1 MSLSDEWEE
10 VHLTPA
16 GWVDGSYKHDFG
28 RRNDVPVPQDAV
40 LTVLRHVTVGAI
52 GASAKVSEKESPLTN
67 DASLIAELRA
77 KYGKPTFGC

>member
-1 MSLSDEWEE
+1 MSVSDEWEE

-16 GWVDGSYKHDFG
+16 GWIDGSYKHDFG
-28 RRNDVPVPQDAV
+28 KRVDVPVPKDTV

-52 GASAKVSEKESPLTN
+52 GASAKVREKETALTT

-77 KYGKPTFGC
+77 KHGKPNFSC